1 MRTYNDHRHRSDNYD
16 VAFAFVRCVVKSGH
30 PCHPEAH
37 GNITWHQRCNCGATK
52 EVNVN
57 NSFREQGA
65 WVEVRDDT
73 ANLPG

>member
-1 MRTYNDHRHRSDNYD
+1 MIPEHKHKANDTYDTRRYE
-16 VAFAFVRCVVKSGH
+16 RCVAKSGH

-65 WVEVRDDT
+65 WVEVSDDT
-73 ANLPG
+73 ANLLG